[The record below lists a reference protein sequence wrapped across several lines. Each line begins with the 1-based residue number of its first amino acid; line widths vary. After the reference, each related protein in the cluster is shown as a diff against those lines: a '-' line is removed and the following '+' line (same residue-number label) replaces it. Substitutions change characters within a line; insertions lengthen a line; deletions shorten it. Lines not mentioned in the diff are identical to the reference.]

1 MLETPLPPGKI
12 AARLAWA
19 SLSQVTFGSG
29 RVLGSMYTQPHPAG
43 IAAFQAFREAN
54 LGNSRLCPGVV
65 ELEHQLLGWLGELMA
80 MPGQGLITSG
90 ATEANLLALWAA
102 REANPG
108 RQVVFHGINA
118 HFSVPKA
125 IDMLGLE
132 GRALPLNREFTLDTD
147 ALREAVDK
155 ATLAEETL
163 AIVGQAGST
172 ELGLCDDLPVLGR
185 VARAVGAHFH
195 VDAAFGGFILPFL
208 PGPEHWSG
216 LGLEADT
223 LAVDPHKL
231 GRAPIPAGGF
241 LVRDA
246 ELLKGLSRSAP
257 YLTRESQV
265 GVQGTRCSAGVVGAW
280 ATVAA
285 MGRKG
290 YREQARSCVGTT
302 AHLVAAMDQLDLSP
316 VVRPPINI
324 AAFFISKVRRLQHRL
339 MEHGWY
345 PSRMNEPEAL
355 RLVVM
360 PHVTPGVIDRFVEQ
374 LKTQLG

>member
-1 MLETPLPPGKI
+1 
-12 AARLAWA
+12 
-19 SLSQVTFGSG
+19 
-29 RVLGSMYTQPHPAG
+29 
-43 IAAFQAFREAN
+43 
-54 LGNSRLCPGVV
+54 
-65 ELEHQLLGWLGELMA
+65 MA
-80 MPGQGLITSG
+80 MPGEGLITSG
-90 ATEANLLALWAA
+90 ASEANLLALWAA
-102 REANPG
+102 REVNPG
-108 RQVVFHGINA
+108 RKVVLYGANA
-118 HFSVPKA
+118 HFSVPKV
-125 IDMLGLE
+125 IDLLGLE
-132 GRALPLNREFTLDTD
+132 GRIIPLNRDYILDPDIMEEHTD
-147 ALREAVDK
+147 DD
-155 ATLAEETL
+155 TL

-172 ELGLCDDLPVLGR
+172 ELGLCDDLPVLGKL
-185 VARAVGAHFH
+185 AREVGAHFH
-195 VDAAFGGFILPFL
+195 VDAAFGGFILPFVE
-208 PGPEHWSG
+208 GPEHWSK
-216 LGLEADT
+216 LGQMADS